1 MTIHLYGGLFSSLQY
16 WKRSSLKKKAMP
28 IQAEYKDQPPEVN
41 WEVVIL
47 EQFSLPRMH
56 RVIMVEYVEGTVI
69 PG

>member
-16 WKRSSLKKKAMP
+16 WKRSSLKKPMTT
-28 IQAEYKDQPPEVN
+28 QAEYNEQPPEVD

-47 EQFSLPRMH
+47 QQFSFPGMLC
-56 RVIMVEYVEGTVI
+56 VVVVEYVEGAVV